1 MLATIGTFFCSLFS
15 SIGQWFGKVMTN
27 TTPQRADFEAVN
39 TQWKAL
45 AESISEQMKKLM
57 DERDAEH
64 KRERLRDRRRIADLE
79 REAEECRRFREADMA
94 ETESLR
100 QEVVALRAEVAR
112 LKAAVK

>member
-39 TQWKAL
+39 NHWKAL

-64 KRERLRDRRRIADLE
+64 KRERLHDRRRIAELE
-79 REAEECRRFREADMA
+79 KEAEECRRFRA
-94 ETESLR
+94 EDFVAMDKLRSQIRSL
-100 QEVVALRAEVAR
+100 QEEVLS
-112 LKAAVK
+112 LKSGT